1 MSLDNTNKLSNKDKR
16 KIRYNVINLLYDYQ
30 IGNLNIEEIFEKFW
44 EGKEESSIIKEY
56 TKKLYKNVLENLE
69 EIDMIISKYLK
80 KGWTL
85 ERLYD
90 IDKAILRVATYEI
103 LKGNLSPAE
112 AVINDAINFAKK
124 YSNDKSPKF
133 INAILDTILKKEKAL
148 KKEGGNNER
157 DFK

>member
-1 MSLDNTNKLSNKDKR
+1 MSLSNRDKR
-16 KIRYNVINLLYDYQ
+16 KIRYNTINLLYDYQ
-30 IGNLNIEEIFEKFW
+30 IGNLNFEEIFEKFW
-44 EGKEESSIIKEY
+44 ENKKENPIIKEH
-56 TKKLYKNVLENLE
+56 TRKLYKSVIENLE

-80 KGWTL
+80 RGWTL
-85 ERLYD
+85 DRLYD

-103 LKGNLSPAE
+103 LKGDLSPAE

-133 INAILDTILKKEKAL
+133 INALLDTILKKEKGG
-148 KKEGGNNER
+148 KNEG